1 MWARDGIVSG
11 AKIMEH
17 EITGNQFYSQLTFHI
32 NKDRL
37 SVLVDNGQIDV
48 VDLADRI
55 ATNMEKQQ
63 TVSALT
69 HSEE

>member
-1 MWARDGIVSG
+1 
-11 AKIMEH
+11 MEH

-32 NKDRL
+32 NENRL
-37 SVLVDNGQIDV
+37 SVLVDNGQVDV
-48 VDLADRI
+48 VDLADCI
-55 ATNMEKQQ
+55 ATNMEKRQ